1 MITTI
6 LLDAGGVLVRA
17 LHGEWDIPAAL
28 YEILGDRAKDVPGD
42 AWHAAH
48 DRFHDLIREDAVLDA
63 AGEYRQRR
71 AFLDVVGKA
80 LDWHMTEAELDAL
93 AQDFTCN
100 DARYIWYDDVAPVLL
115 RLHCK
120 YRIGVLSDA
129 MPSVETY
136 ARAYENG
143 HGFFDEIV
151 LSTQI
156 GACKPDPRMYGEILR
171 RMNVRPEECVFV
183 DDRACNLE
191 GAESC
196 GIRGVQMLRDG
207 SEKSWNGAAIRG
219 LTDLEMLLEA
229 WN

>member
-28 YEILGDRAKDVPGD
+28 YELLGSRAKDVPGS

-48 DRFHDLIREDAVLDA
+48 DRYHDLIREDVVLDA
-63 AGEYRQRR
+63 EGEYRQRR
-71 AFLDVVGKA
+71 AFLDAVGKT
-80 LDWHMTEAELDAL
+80 LGWNMTEAELEAL

-100 DARYIWYDDVAPVLL
+100 DKRYIWYDDVAPVLT
-115 RLHCK
+115 RLHRR

-143 HGFFDEIV
+143 RGFFDEIV

-156 GACKPDPRMYGEILR
+156 GACKPDPRMYEEILR
-171 RMNVRPEECVFV
+171 RMCVRPEECVFV

-191 GAESC
+191 GAEAC
-196 GIRGVQMLRDG
+196 GIRGVQMLRDDL
-207 SEKSWNGAAIRG
+207 KKDFNGAAVHN
-219 LTDLEMLLEA
+219 LAELETLLEA